1 MLTEFAFWLKQVFG
15 DLAQFF
21 IDMFLSILDWIWAGF
36 MSVLDGLPIASTA
49 EQAAHLFDAIPS
61 VVWYFMNM
69 LSIQYGLP
77 IVLGAYLI
85 RFFIRR
91 LPVIG

>member
-1 MLTEFAFWLKQVFG
+1 MLTEFAFWLKNVFS

-21 IDMFLSILDWIWAGF
+21 IDMFLSILDWIWAAF
-36 MSVLDGLPIASTA
+36 ISVLDGLPIASTA
-49 EQAAHLFDAIPS
+49 EQAAGLFQAIPS

-69 LSIQYGLP
+69 LSIQFGLP
-77 IVLGAYLI
+77 LVLSAYLI

-91 LPVIG
+91 IPVIG